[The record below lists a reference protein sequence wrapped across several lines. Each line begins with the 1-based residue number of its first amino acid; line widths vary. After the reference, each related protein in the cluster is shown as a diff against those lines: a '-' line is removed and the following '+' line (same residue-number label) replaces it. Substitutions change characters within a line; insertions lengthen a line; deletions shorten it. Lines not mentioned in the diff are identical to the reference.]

1 MCVCVCVCVCLC
13 VCVLVVYVWRVLR
26 KKVEELAGQVGASQ
40 RRLEDLERQTEA
52 AGGGGGACDRSDR
65 YCV

>member
-1 MCVCVCVCVCLC
+1 MRVRACVCVCV
-13 VCVLVVYVWRVLR
+13 YVLR

-52 AGGGGGACDRSDR
+52 GPHAI
-65 YCV
+65 